1 MIMEAK
7 EIKDLMVKSGDTV
20 EITET
25 GPFEIVMVDFEKN
38 QIAIDPLDMREEDSL
53 IWLPMEILKF
63 NREPNKTATPAGQI
77 AGDN

>member
-1 MIMEAK
+1 MTAE

-20 EITET
+20 EIIET

-38 QIAIDPLDMREEDSL
+38 RIAIDPLDIREEESL
-53 IWLPMEILKF
+53 IWIPMEILKF
-63 NREPNKTATPAGQI
+63 NREPNKTATPAGQK